1 MADEQGRL
9 AKGAT
14 HVPTVLVVDRLG
26 YLNRLY
32 SLCEI
37 AVVGGSFVPKG
48 GQNPLE
54 PAAAGKP
61 VLFGPDMSDFPEI
74 ARWLIERQAAQPVAN
89 ATALEARLRA
99 LLQDPDGARAMGDR
113 GRALVAE
120 HRGVTQRFAAA
131 LIARLAGHA

>member
-9 AKGAT
+9 AKGAV

-32 SLCEI
+32 GLCEI
-37 AVVGGSFVPKG
+37 AIVGGSFVPKG

-74 ARWLIERQAAQPVAN
+74 ARWLIERQAAQQAGSAAAL
-89 ATALEARLRA
+89 ATHLRA
-99 LLQDPDGARAMGDR
+99 LLADPSGARAMGER

-120 HRGVTQRFAAA
+120 HRGVTRRLAAA
-131 LIARLAGHA
+131 VVHRLAGLA